1 MCGAIASGWLTVGA
15 LDSLALP
22 KAHRSICRVAWQG
35 MGDEVMVLIAKSLSR
50 VPTICSLNLEGNRLT
65 DKSLKLV
72 IRSVHP

>member
-1 MCGAIASGWLTVGA
+1 
-15 LDSLALP
+15 
-22 KAHRSICRVAWQG
+22 